1 MNNRIIFLFV
11 SLCIP
16 CAFAEEVTKKD
27 FLEKVAKYKEARDTF
42 MHQLKNAAKNAGEL
56 LEKNAAKNKAEAE
69 AKDAFTHMLEKNAAK
84 NKAKNKAELLKKNAA
99 KYKAEAKAKDAFIH
113 RLEKNTAK
121 NKAEAEAKDAKNKAE
136 AKAKEALMHAKN
148 KAEAKNRAEA
158 RDAFIH
164 HLEKNRDRLEKNL
177 AKNKVPQPPKIHM
190 LKAHEMKPINKR
202 SGITSRKNSGTRMNV
217 SILLMLPLFLSYY
230 IFS

>member
-1 MNNRIIFLFV
+1 MGN
-11 SLCIP
+11 
-16 CAFAEEVTKKD
+16 A
-27 FLEKVAKYKEARDTF
+27 AKYKAEA
-42 MHQLKNAAKNAGEL
+42 KAKDAFIHR
-56 LEKNAAKNKAEAE
+56 LEKNTAKNKAEAE

-84 NKAKNKAELLKKNAA
+84 NK
-99 KYKAEAKAKDAFIH
+99 
-113 RLEKNTAK
+113 AK

>member
-1 MNNRIIFLFV
+1 M
-11 SLCIP
+11 
-16 CAFAEEVTKKD
+16 
-27 FLEKVAKYKEARDTF
+27 
-42 MHQLKNAAKNAGEL
+42 G
-56 LEKNAAKNKAEAE
+56 
-69 AKDAFTHMLEKNAAK
+69 
-84 NKAKNKAELLKKNAA
+84 AELLKNAA

-121 NKAEAEAKDAKNKAE
+121 NKAEAEAKDAFTHMLEEKNAAKNKAKNKAELLKKNAAKYKAE
-136 AKAKEALMHAKN
+136 AKAKDALMHAKN